1 MNKRI
6 GIDTSTSSNLN
17 AELIKELIGALE
29 ASQSD
34 YNCFF
39 YELSKL
45 ESLNDISSILNIS
58 IYRDSLIK
66 WFESY
71 KRKVREENIS
81 IKNRNSLM
89 KKVNP
94 KYIIKNYMLQES
106 IDKAEEGNFTLVN
119 DLLNIAQ
126 NPYEEHKKYERYSKP
141 TPIKEANLQLSCSS

>member
-1 MNKRI
+1 MTI
-6 GIDTSTSSNLN
+6 T
-17 AELIKELIGALE
+17 A
-29 ASQSD
+29 
-34 YNCFF
+34 FF

-89 KKVNP
+89 KKSKSKVH
-94 KYIIKNYMLQES
+94 
-106 IDKAEEGNFTLVN
+106 
-119 DLLNIAQ
+119 
-126 NPYEEHKKYERYSKP
+126 HKKLYASR
-141 TPIKEANLQLSCSS
+141 IN